1 MKVKYIWNESCT
13 SDEFEREINEFIKG
27 KNIVD
32 IKFQPTRGGNG
43 VPMLFALVMYDDA
56 ANLEEDKWKL

>member
-13 SDEFEREINEFIKG
+13 SDDFEREINEFIKC

-32 IKFQPTRGGNG
+32 IKFHPIRGGNG
-43 VPMLFALVMYDDA
+43 VPMRFALVIY
-56 ANLEEDKWKL
+56 EEVDHG

>member
-1 MKVKYIWNESCT
+1 MKVKYIWNEFCT

-43 VPMLFALVMYDDA
+43 VPMLFALVIY
-56 ANLEEDKWKL
+56 EEVFNSEVKDK

>member
-13 SDEFEREINEFIKG
+13 SNGFEREINEFIEG

-43 VPMLFALVMYDDA
+43 VPTLFALVMY
-56 ANLEEDKWKL
+56 EEVEDE

>member
-1 MKVKYIWNESCT
+1 MKVRYIWNESCT

-32 IKFQPTRGGNG
+32 IKFQPTRGANG
-43 VPMLFALVMYDDA
+43 VPILFALVMYDEVD
-56 ANLEEDKWKL
+56 N

>member
-13 SDEFEREINEFIKG
+13 SDDFEREINEFIKG

-32 IKFQPTRGGNG
+32 IKFQPTRGGDG
-43 VPMLFALVMYDDA
+43 VPILFALVIYEEV
-56 ANLEEDKWKL
+56 ANSEAKDK

>member
-32 IKFQPTRGGNG
+32 IKFRPTRGGNG
-43 VPMLFALVMYDDA
+43 VPMLFALVMYEEIV
-56 ANLEEDKWKL
+56 NLEAEK

>member
-1 MKVKYIWNESCT
+1 MKVRYIWNESYT

-43 VPMLFALVMYDDA
+43 VPILIALVMY
-56 ANLEEDKWKL
+56 EEVVNPEVKDK

>member
-1 MKVKYIWNESCT
+1 MKVRYIWNESCT

-32 IKFQPTRGGNG
+32 IKFHPTRGGTG
-43 VPMLFALVMYDDA
+43 VPMLFALVMY
-56 ANLEEDKWKL
+56 EEVED